1 MAGRLTKEERKQARR
16 KAKIARVRAAR
27 QKKAE
32 RDKKAEGIT
41 PSQFRRDF
49 LEDTGS
55 TKILD
60 EKL

>member
-41 PSQFRRDF
+41 ESGRK
-49 LEDTGS
+49 GS
-55 TKILD
+55 KVRY
-60 EKL
+60 